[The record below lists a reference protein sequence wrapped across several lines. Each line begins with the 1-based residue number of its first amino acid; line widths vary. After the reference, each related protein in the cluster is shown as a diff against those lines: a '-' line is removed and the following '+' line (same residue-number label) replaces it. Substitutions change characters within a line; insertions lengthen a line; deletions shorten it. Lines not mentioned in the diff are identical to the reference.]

1 MASGFVIRPNEY
13 YDSVFLMGVNQRLS
27 EIDGVSQ
34 TAVLMG
40 SEKNKVLL
48 ADIGIH
54 GPKIDAAQPND
65 LIVALISDSEN
76 ILEAV
81 LGDLDNY
88 LSALDDGAGTSH
100 LRTIEEAL
108 VERSSANLAVLSI
121 PGEYVYQEARKALE
135 ADLNTFIFSSNV
147 SLEEE
152 LKLKRFAAEKNL
164 LVMGPDCGTSILGG
178 KGIGFANAVRRGSIG
193 VIGSSG
199 TGLQEFTTQIHHAG
213 LGISH
218 AIGTGSHDLSAE
230 IGAITTMMALDALE
244 KDAGTEII
252 ALIAKPPEKSV
263 LEHILVRISSFTKPA
278 IGCFLGMDGIEGI
291 STNGFHI
298 ARTIDDAARIAIEL
312 ETGEDDGKKSRLDH
326 KKHKLVQEI
335 RGKWSSEQKFIR
347 GLFAGGTFCYQSQQI
362 LAEAGI
368 ETYSNAP
375 LDLRNQ
381 LAHLAKSREHTLIDM
396 GDEEYTLG
404 RPHPMIDSTMR
415 KQRLLSEGQDPA
427 VAVILLD
434 FILGF
439 NASENPVGELLGSIL
454 EAKQIRKAGGGEL
467 TVVASICGT
476 DRDPQNFEDQ
486 WEQLEEAGVIV
497 FQSNASA
504 TIFCS
509 ELLIGGLDVKQG

>member
-1 MASGFVIRPNEY
+1 MASGFVIRQNEY
-13 YDSVFLMGVNQRLS
+13 YDSVFLMGVNKRLS
-27 EIDGVSQ
+27 EMKGVSQ

-40 SEKNKVLL
+40 SEKNKMLL
-48 ADIGIH
+48 VDIGIQ
-54 GPKIDAAQPND
+54 GAKIDAAQPND
-65 LIVALISDSEN
+65 LIVAVIADSEE
-76 ILEAV
+76 IVKTV
-81 LGDLDNY
+81 LGDPDNY
-88 LSALDDGAGTSH
+88 LTALDEGARKSH
-100 LRTIEEAL
+100 LRSLEEAL
-108 VERSSANLAVLSI
+108 AEGQSANLAVISI

-135 ADLNTFIFSSNV
+135 DDLNTFIFSSNV

-152 LKLKRFAAEKNL
+152 IKLKRFAAEKKL

-178 KGIGFANAVRRGSIG
+178 KGIGFANAVRQGSVGAIG
-193 VIGSSG
+193 PSG

-230 IGAITTMMALDALE
+230 IGGITTMMALDALE
-244 KDAGTEII
+244 RDPGTEII
-252 ALIAKPPEKSV
+252 AIIAKPPEKSV
-263 LEHILVRISSFTKPA
+263 LQNVLVRIGDCTKPV
-278 IGCFLGMDGIEGI
+278 IGCFLGMEDIEGI
-291 STNGFHI
+291 SSDGFRV
-298 ARTIDDAARIAIEL
+298 ARTIDDAARLAIKLKTE
-312 ETGEDDGKKSRLDH
+312 EDGKAKQRLDH
-326 KKHKLVQEI
+326 KDRELAREI
-335 RGKWSSEQKFIR
+335 RERWLPGQLFIR
-347 GLFAGGTFCYQSQQI
+347 GIFAGGTFCYQSQQI

-368 ETYSNAP
+368 GTYSNAP
-375 LDLRNQ
+375 LESRNK
-381 LAHLAKSREHTLIDM
+381 LAHLAESREHTLIDM

-439 NASENPVGELLGSIL
+439 NASENPVGEVLGSII

-476 DRDPQNFEDQ
+476 DRDPQKFEDQ

>member
-1 MASGFVIRPNEY
+1 MASGFVIRQNEY
-13 YDSVFLMGVNQRLS
+13 YDSVFLMGVNKRLS
-27 EIDGVSQ
+27 EMEGVSQ

-40 SEKNKVLL
+40 SEKNKMLL
-48 ADIGIH
+48 ADIGIY
-54 GPKIDAAQPND
+54 GAKIDAAQPND
-65 LIVALISDSEN
+65 LIVAVFADSEQ
-76 ILEAV
+76 IVKTV
-81 LGDLDNY
+81 LGDPDNY
-88 LSALDDGAGTSH
+88 LTALDEGAGKSH
-100 LRTIEEAL
+100 LRTLEEAL
-108 VERSSANLAVLSI
+108 AERQSANLAVLSI

-152 LKLKRFAAEKNL
+152 EKLKLFAAEKKL

-178 KGIGFANAVRRGSIG
+178 RGIGFANAVRQGSIG
-193 VIGSSG
+193 AIGPSG

-218 AIGTGSHDLSAE
+218 AIGTGSRDLAAE
-230 IGAITTMMALDALE
+230 IGGITTMMALDALE
-244 KDAGTEII
+244 RDPGTEII

-263 LEHILVRISSFTKPA
+263 LEDILVRIGSCTKPV
-278 IGCFLGMDGIEGI
+278 IGCFLGMDDIDGI
-291 STNGFHI
+291 SSNRFR
-298 ARTIDDAARIAIEL
+298 AAKTIDDAAWLAIEL
-312 ETGEDDGKKSRLDH
+312 KTGKDDLPKYGLDH
-326 KKHKLVQEI
+326 KDRELAQEI
-335 RGKWSSEQKFIR
+335 RKRWSSEQLFIR

-362 LAEAGI
+362 LADAGF

-375 LDLRNQ
+375 LELRNK
-381 LAHLAKSREHTLIDM
+381 LAHLAESREHTLIDM

-415 KQRLLSEGQDPA
+415 KQRLLSEGHDSA

-454 EAKQIRKAGGGEL
+454 EAKQTRKAQGGEL
-467 TVVASICGT
+467 AVVASICGT
-476 DRDPQNFEDQ
+476 DQDPQNIGHLRV
-486 WEQLEEAGVIV
+486 QLEKAGVIV

-504 TIFCS
+504 TLFCV
-509 ELLIGGLDVKQG
+509 ELLIGGLDVG